1 MSIIV
6 NGKAI
11 ETTETGFLENMEDW
25 NEDIGLAIAESEG
38 LSMTERHWDIV
49 NYLRKEYYDNNGN
62 QPNNRVMAKA
72 MAEKWPDEKVNAS
85 TLFELFP
92 GTPSKQAGQ
101 IAGLPESMRKG
112 GY

>member
-6 NGKAI
+6 NNREI
-11 ETTETGFLENMEDW
+11 ETTEEGFLVNTDDWSEDVARQFAT
-25 NEDIGLAIAESEG
+25 DEG
-38 LSMTERHWDIV
+38 LELTDRHWDVIH
-49 NYLRKEYYDNNGN
+49 YLRDEYFNNGGN

-72 MAEKWPDEKVNAS
+72 MAEKWPGEKVNAG

-92 GTPSKQAGQ
+92 GTPSKQAGRM
-101 IAGLPESMRKG
+101 AGLPESKRKG

>member
-1 MSIIV
+1 MSITV
-6 NGKAI
+6 NDKEVEI
-11 ETTETGFLENMEDW
+11 SPNGFLENQEEWD
-25 NEDIGLAIAESEG
+25 EDIAVALAEREG
-38 LSMTERHWDIV
+38 LSLTERHWDVI
-49 NYLRKEYYDNNGN
+49 NYLRQEYFENGGN

-72 MAEKWPDEKVNAS
+72 MGKKWPDEKVNAS

-92 GTPSKQAGQ
+92 GTPSKQAGM